1 MGALCWDSQCL
12 TMVNSVNLVLVEDS
26 EIQQDHVVRLCD
38 RRFEHIRKVLK
49 VGEGDDIRVGIVDGA
64 MGFGRVLNLND
75 TSVTLRLQC
84 DGSPPHPTPIRL
96 VLGCPRPKVA
106 RRILSAVASFGV
118 KDVALVGGYRVEK
131 SYWDSPLLAEHS
143 VREAFLLGLEQGR
156 DTLLPTLT
164 RYQRFKPFVE
174 DVLPDFAAGTRRLLL
189 HPGHGDGCP
198 AALDDLLTV
207 AIGPDGGW
215 TSYEVEQFQRFGFER
230 FQLGPR
236 ILRVE
241 TAVSAILGRLLSV

>member
-1 MGALCWDSQCL
+1 
-12 TMVNSVNLVLVEDS
+12 MVNSVNLVLVEPTD
-26 EIQQDHVVRLCD
+26 IQQDSVVQLSD
-38 RRFEHIRKVLK
+38 RRFEHIRGVLR
-49 VGEGDDIRVGIVDGA
+49 VDVGDDIRVGVVNGA
-64 MGFGRVLNLND
+64 VGTGRILALD
-75 TSVTLRLQC
+75 EASVTLRIEC
-84 DGSPPHPTPIRL
+84 DTPPPLATPIRL

-106 RRILSAVASFGV
+106 RRILSAVATLGV
-118 KDVALVGGYRVEK
+118 KEVVLVGGYRVEK
-131 SYWDSPLLAEHS
+131 SYWDSPLLSDAV
-143 VREAFLLGLEQGR
+143 VREALLLGLEQGR
-156 DTLLPTLT
+156 DTILPTVK

-189 HPGHGDGCP
+189 HPGHGEGCP
-198 AALDDLLTV
+198 ADLDDLLTV

-241 TAVSAILGRLLSV
+241 TAVSAVIGRLLSV